1 VLGVIKTM
9 SSIDQ
14 PPEILGKMIGG
25 ALVGT
30 FLGVFLA
37 YGVVGP
43 FATRLRSVID
53 EEQTFYG
60 PDPRG
65 DGGEPARSFSRDL
78 RRGRPPAHPQPHPPE
93 LQRARRGPARRPR
106 PGRRPGPR
114 RRHGGMISQLRRHGG
129 MIGRLHRTGR
139 AHPARWPAPPRHIP
153 PAPRPSAAARLAA
166 LLAGCL
172 AAAPALAQEGGT
184 IRSGEH
190 ADFSR
195 IVMIVEPT
203 TEWSLELGPRA
214 ATISFPGKAIP
225 FSAAGIFQ
233 RMPATRIAAVEP
245 VTGPGGTE
253 VRIALACD
261 CRVSTAFVGAR
272 YLAVDVH
279 ENRRSQPAAAGVA
292 DPATGASGPTGT
304 AAGRRPA
311 PSVEAAL
318 ASAERILIDQL
329 ERAASQGLVG
339 LADDPAAA
347 AAGRGAGDAAP
358 GATPPDTAAPSP
370 DPLPE
375 PAAAAPAIPD
385 LALEHEELD
394 LEDSRLLAHL
404 ASTLSTA
411 HEQITATTVYDRDA
425 RAAAPAETVPSVC
438 RADEALDVA
447 RWSDGRPL
455 HDQAVALRG
464 LLVGEFDRP
473 NPAAVRD
480 LVRLHIRH
488 GLGTEAGEILRGFPV
503 DIEDRELLADLARVV
518 ESRPP
523 APGGPLA
530 LGVACPGRHGLWLA
544 AAGSPVQIA
553 AEDRFRSIR
562 TAFEDMP
569 PDLRA
574 LIGPDLVNHYLDA
587 GRPPEAR
594 FLHDIVIRPGAEPDI
609 AMTLSAGRL
618 AAAEYRPL
626 EAEVRLAGLVAAN
639 ATNAA
644 DALLALV
651 RTRLDFG
658 DRVPSAWMTDLGALA
673 LEHRRGPR
681 EIAARAL
688 RAEALARNGALGTA
702 LVELDALA
710 RDRPEARPIAE
721 GLAPRL
727 LAAADPAAV
736 GAAAYAEA
744 VLAHQELVTRAPA
757 NDYARMTIA
766 RGLLELGLP
775 NTALVVLAP
784 PVDREIVP
792 ARLLAARAHT
802 ALAEPAPALA
812 LLAGLDGAE
821 AEALRARAHAG
832 AGDFAAAT
840 DVLARSGREA
850 EALSYAWAAGAWS
863 LAAAAPDPARAA
875 MASWMRDRAA
885 GAPPAAATVSA
896 AAAPGP
902 RPRAAAP
909 SASAPTSD
917 LASAP
922 APDPAIAAASPPAP
936 PTPEAAFGSPTPR
949 RPGPSLAGA
958 RDLIASGAAVGDFVD
973 TLLSTD

>member
-1 VLGVIKTM
+1 
-9 SSIDQ
+9 
-14 PPEILGKMIGG
+14 
-25 ALVGT
+25 
-30 FLGVFLA
+30 
-37 YGVVGP
+37 
-43 FATRLRSVID
+43 
-53 EEQTFYG
+53 
-60 PDPRG
+60 
-65 DGGEPARSFSRDL
+65 
-78 RRGRPPAHPQPHPPE
+78 
-93 LQRARRGPARRPR
+93 
-106 PGRRPGPR
+106 
-114 RRHGGMISQLRRHGG
+114 MISRLRRHRG
-129 MIGRLHRTGR
+129 MTSRPRRPAVPHHHPRTAR
-139 AHPARWPAPPRHIP
+139 ARAVARV
-153 PAPRPSAAARLAA
+153 AA

-172 AAAPALAQEGGT
+172 AATPALAQEGGT

-245 VTGPGGTE
+245 VTGPDGTE

-272 YLAVDVH
+272 YLALDVH
-279 ENRRSQPAAAGVA
+279 ENRRNLPAATGLP
-292 DPATGASGPTGT
+292 DPNIDAPGTPGT

-339 LADDPAAA
+339 LADDPASATAA
-347 AAGRGAGDAAP
+347 QGPEGAPPSPTTAASADP
-358 GATPPDTAAPSP
+358 GEAPSP

-375 PAAAAPAIPD
+375 PAAAPPAIPD
-385 LALEHEELD
+385 LALEHADLD

-411 HEQITATTVYDRDA
+411 HEQVTATTVYDRDA
-425 RAAAPAETVPSVC
+425 RAAAPAEPLPSVC

-523 APGGPLA
+523 APDGPLA
-530 LGVACPGRHGLWLA
+530 LAVACPGRHGLWLA
-544 AAGSPVQIA
+544 AAGSSVQIA

-618 AAAEYRPL
+618 AAAENRPL

-644 DALLALV
+644 DAMLALV
-651 RTRLDFG
+651 RARLDFG
-658 DRVPSAWMTDLGALA
+658 DKVPSAWLTDLGALA

-688 RAEALARNGALGTA
+688 RAEAMARNGALGA
-702 LVELDALA
+702 ALA
-710 RDRPEARPIAE
+710 ELGALSRDRPAARPIAE

-736 GAAAYAEA
+736 GVAAYAEA
-744 VLAHQELVTRAPA
+744 VLGHQDLLTAAPA

-784 PVDREIVP
+784 PVDREIAP

-840 DVLARSGREA
+840 AVLAGSGREA
-850 EALSYAWAAGAWS
+850 EALPYAWAAGAWS
-863 LAAAAPDPARAA
+863 LASAAPDPARAA
-875 MASWMRDRAA
+875 MASWMRDREA
-885 GAPPAAATVSA
+885 GAPPSTATLSTAAAS
-896 AAAPGP
+896 
-902 RPRAAAP
+902 
-909 SASAPTSD
+909 
-917 LASAP
+917 
-922 APDPAIAAASPPAP
+922 APDPAISASPPAP
-936 PTPEAAFGSPTPR
+936 LSPDAAFGSSTPR

-973 TLLSTD
+973 TLLRTD